1 MASLKDVARL
11 AGVSTSTV
19 SRVINKSMPVSEETT
34 ALVEKAI
41 RDINFKPNL
50 LARGLRMKKA
60 KLIGIVVPE
69 FQSETFTNFVRFT
82 EEYAEQY
89 GYNIVVGCTES
100 NYDKEERLLES
111 LLRRNIDGI
120 IFGRI
125 SDKSH
130 TLKVLD
136 QTRLPAVIIDRP
148 LEREDIPAVVIDNY
162 AAGRIVA
169 QHLLALGHEKFA
181 CITGPQD
188 ITIVRER
195 TAGFCETIRS
205 AGKVLEEK
213 AVVEGSFKY
222 ETGVAAVDFLLD
234 TGKEFTALWAQNDYM
249 AIGAM
254 NRLAERGLQ
263 VPEDVSVVGMD
274 NVQMSWMLRPK
285 LTTIAQPFQEICRHA
300 VDIVIRLSQQD
311 KHNPQLQVPTTEQ
324 EQEGGKIKV
333 VLQPTLIVR
342 DTTAIAPGKN
352 PGTV

>member
-1 MASLKDVARL
+1 VASLKDVARL

-34 ALVEKAI
+34 ALVERAI

-82 EEYAEQY
+82 EEYAEQH
-89 GYNIVVGCTES
+89 GYNIVVGCTDS
-100 NYDKEERLLES
+100 NYDKEERLVES

-148 LEREDIPAVVIDNY
+148 LEREDIPSVFIDNY

-169 QHLLALGHEKFA
+169 QHLLSLGHEKFA

-188 ITIVRER
+188 IAIVRER
-195 TAGFCETIRS
+195 TAGFCETVRA
-205 AGKVLEEK
+205 AGKTIVDK
-213 AVVEGSFKY
+213 AVVEGTFKY
-222 ETGVAAVDFLLD
+222 ESGVAAIDFLLD

-254 NRLAERGLQ
+254 NRLADRGFK

-285 LTTIAQPFQEICRHA
+285 LTTIAQPLEEICRHA

-311 KHNPQLQVPTTEQ
+311 KQTTQAKEGLVPQPQ
-324 EQEGGKIKV
+324 ENEKIKV
-333 VLQPTLIVR
+333 VLQPTLVVR
-342 DTTAIAPGKN
+342 DTTTIAPGKE
-352 PGTV
+352 PGKI

>member
-19 SRVINKSMPVSEETT
+19 SRVINKSTPVSDETT
-34 ALVEKAI
+34 VMVEKAI

-60 KLIGIVVPE
+60 KLIGIIVPE
-69 FQSETFTNFVRFT
+69 FQSETFTSFVRFT
-82 EEYAEQY
+82 EEYAELN
-89 GYNIVVGCTES
+89 GYNIAVGCTDS

-148 LEREDIPAVVIDNY
+148 LEREDIPTVVLDNY
-162 AAGRIVA
+162 AAGRIA
-169 QHLLALGHEKFA
+169 AEHLLSLGHKTFA

-188 ITIVRER
+188 IAIVRER
-195 TAGFCETIRS
+195 TAGFCETIRA
-205 AGKVLEEK
+205 AGGTIQDKS
-213 AVVEGSFKY
+213 VVEGNFKY
-222 ETGVAAVDFLLD
+222 DTGVEAVDFLID
-234 TGKEFTALWAQNDYM
+234 TGKEFTGLWAQNDYM

-254 NRLAERGLQ
+254 NRLSERGFK
-263 VPEDVSVVGMD
+263 VPQDVSIVGLD

-285 LTTIAQPFQEICRHA
+285 LTTITQPFREICSSA
-300 VDIVIRLSQQD
+300 VDIIIRLSQG
-311 KHNPQLQVPTTEQ
+311 ESQ
-324 EQEGGKIKV
+324 ERKKEKIKV
-333 VLQPTLIVR
+333 VLQPSLVSR
-342 DTTAIAPGKN
+342 DTTAAP
-352 PGTV
+352 PA